1 MPIGSS
7 ICMVSVHVHA
17 IRLDRA
23 IITPGSYSR
32 PAMALYS
39 SHHPGG
45 TEGCRKASLP
55 SRVDRQSEVLTGK
68 RAAPNTDRGRYLLAK
83 TCSASSTSLGTLRP
97 CMASVNS
104 LRTGVIGSE
113 CSSPCGAMDAPSRN
127 VKAASEPGASPRPP
141 VSGETW
147 TSTVVRALPASAPA
161 LEPTPA
167 WRWPPRVAPRALR
180 CPRTTLARAVARC
193 HLGDRQSHDRHAIE
207 AAIAGTVQ
215 KARAFSL
222 GCD

>member
-83 TCSASSTSLGTLRP
+83 TCSASSTSLGALRR

-113 CSSPCGAMDAPSRN
+113 CSSPCDAMDAPSRN
-127 VKAASEPGASPRPP
+127 VKAAPSLAHRRDHRYPGKP
-141 VSGETW
+141 
-147 TSTVVRALPASAPA
+147 
-161 LEPTPA
+161 
-167 WRWPPRVAPRALR
+167 
-180 CPRTTLARAVARC
+180 
-193 HLGDRQSHDRHAIE
+193 
-207 AAIAGTVQ
+207 
-215 KARAFSL
+215 
-222 GCD
+222 